1 MEQNL
6 ALIMLDVK
14 KLSRNALNQKSGWWA
29 GVRPG
34 FFLAGFLVFFAG
46 MLLLRYSTTVRPQ
59 RKCLNND
66 NAVRAL
72 RVAAVALAP
81 LVLGASFYGEPT
93 PDQPYQLDTGLG
105 DRTEHIYWT
114 MGFCTAQTAQRKSG
128 MSDTNFAATP
138 DILSSPSRTSSPNP
152 APSAPLSQ
160 PPPPTIVNKTVTK
173 TRFVYG
179 LSL

>member
-1 MEQNL
+1 MEHNL

-14 KLSRNALNQKSGWWA
+14 KLSRNPLNQKSGWWA

-81 LVLGASFYGEPT
+81 LVLGTAFHGERHRISE
-93 PDQPYQLDTGLG
+93 G
-105 DRTEHIYWT
+105 
-114 MGFCTAQTAQRKSG
+114 
-128 MSDTNFAATP
+128 
-138 DILSSPSRTSSPNP
+138 
-152 APSAPLSQ
+152 
-160 PPPPTIVNKTVTK
+160 
-173 TRFVYG
+173 
-179 LSL
+179 